1 MVKLTRS
8 TLSVL
13 PNTEEIYTMREE
25 GRILI
30 KFPFSRIYEILLD
43 QSHRSTFAVIV
54 DPASGAKCRC
64 YKLVRVVCERTKLA
78 AA

>member
-1 MVKLTRS
+1 MVKLTMS
-8 TLSVL
+8 ILSVL
-13 PNTEEIYTMREE
+13 PNIEETYTIREQ

-30 KFPFSRIYEILLD
+30 KFSFSRIYKILLD

-54 DPASGAKCRC
+54 DPTSGAKCRC